1 MAGRSLFLCQQRRK
15 HYKLRVLW
23 QFVRGHSLGKLN
35 NTQKVLAVMIVFIVI
50 ITAVAIVTSFH

>member
-1 MAGRSLFLCQQRRK
+1 M
-15 HYKLRVLW
+15 
-23 QFVRGHSLGKLN
+23 GKLN